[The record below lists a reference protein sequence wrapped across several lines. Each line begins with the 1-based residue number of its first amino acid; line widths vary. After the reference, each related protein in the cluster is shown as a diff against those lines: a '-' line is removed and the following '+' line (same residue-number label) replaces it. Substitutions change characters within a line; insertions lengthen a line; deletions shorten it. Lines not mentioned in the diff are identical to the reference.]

1 MNIRFYNARILT
13 MENRRQIIE
22 GELWVQGNQIVYIG
36 DGSDLQRIYEKNH
49 DQMMIWDQEIDVNRN
64 LLMPGFKDAHTHTAM
79 TFLRSYADDLP
90 LQEWLNEQVFPKEA
104 LLTPDDIYYL
114 TRHGILEYLTSGIT
128 AGFDMYYSRDRIAQ
142 AAIDSGFRMVQVSAV
157 NDFGGTVE
165 EMEEEYLKYNSL
177 HELSSYFLGF
187 HAEYTTSLSMLEGIA
202 DLANKYH
209 APVYTHNS
217 ETKSEVD
224 GCIDRYGKTPTEL
237 FEDLGI
243 YQYGGGGYH
252 CVWMS
257 DRDLQ
262 IFKRRGLSVVTN
274 PASNAKLASGVARIQ
289 DMMDGGINIAI
300 GTDGA
305 ASNNCL
311 DMFREMF
318 LVTALAKLRENNA
331 AAVDAIEVLKMA
343 TVNGAKAM
351 GLTDC
356 DILAEGKKADIIM
369 IDMHQPNMQPENNIE
384 KNIVYAG
391 SKQNVKMTMVNGEI
405 LYMDGVF
412 HVGEDPEYLYRKA
425 NEIIQRMIRG

>member
-13 MENRRQIIE
+13 MEDRRKMIE
-22 GELWVQGNQIVYIG
+22 GELWVRGNRIVYIG
-36 DGSDLQRIYEKNH
+36 DGSDIQRVYEENA
-49 DQMMIWDQEIDVNRN
+49 DTMLIWDREIDVNRN

-90 LQEWLNEQVFPKEA
+90 LQSWLNDQVFPKEA

-142 AAIDSGFRMVQVSAV
+142 AAIDSGFRMVQVSAL
-157 NDFGGTVE
+157 NDFGGTIG
-165 EMEEEYLKYNSL
+165 EMEEEYLKYNEI
-177 HELSSYFLGF
+177 HPLSSYFLGF
-187 HAEYTTSLSMLEGIA
+187 HAEYTTSLSLLEGVA
-202 DLANKYH
+202 DLADKYH

-224 GCIDRYGKTPTEL
+224 GCIERYGKTPTQL
-237 FEDLGI
+237 FDALGI
-243 YQYGGGGYH
+243 YNYGGGGYH
-252 CVWMS
+252 CVWF
-257 DRDLQ
+257 DEKDIQ
-262 IFKRRGLSVVTN
+262 IFRDRGLSVVTN
-274 PASNAKLASGVARIQ
+274 PASNAKLASGIAPIQ
-289 DMMDGGINIAI
+289 RMMDSGINIAI

-318 LVTALAKLRENNA
+318 LTTALAKLRENDA
-331 AAVDAIEVLKMA
+331 AAADALEVLKMA
-343 TVNGAKAM
+343 TVNGAQAM
-351 GLTDC
+351 GLEDC
-356 DILAEGKKADIIM
+356 DILAEGKIADLIM

-391 SKQNVKMTMVNGEI
+391 SKQNVKMTMIDGVIRYYNGEFFV
-405 LYMDGVF
+405 D
-412 HVGEDPEYLYRKA
+412 EDPEYLYRKA
-425 NEIIQRMIRG
+425 NEIIRRMVRG